1 MGDGTDKKKEAK
13 KKLYRKHHLIFTSKD
28 LYDGFNLLI
37 FMAQYED
44 DIIIDDTIIEYTGNF
59 FIYHIKCSYNLPLNL
74 DIYKN
79 QNGTVID
86 VFLLKEL
93 KLLKQVIYF
102 ENYDYYEHINSLI
115 EELESHNIKVIDIII
130 SSRVIKSGSKVTH
143 TLIVESLNKI
153 KVEIEK
159 IEPYPD
165 IQGIVIKFNGGG
177 VIEV

>member
-1 MGDGTDKKKEAK
+1 MVDGTDKKKEAK

>member
-1 MGDGTDKKKEAK
+1 MVDSTDKKKEAK

-44 DIIIDDTIIEYTGNF
+44 DIIIEYTGNF

-86 VFLLKEL
+86 VFFTKGVEA
-93 KLLKQVIYF
+93 
-102 ENYDYYEHINSLI
+102 I
-115 EELESHNIKVIDIII
+115 EASDI
-130 SSRVIKSGSKVTH
+130 
-143 TLIVESLNKI
+143 
-153 KVEIEK
+153 
-159 IEPYPD
+159 
-165 IQGIVIKFNGGG
+165 F
-177 VIEV
+177 

>member
-1 MGDGTDKKKEAK
+1 MVDSTDKKKAAK

-44 DIIIDDTIIEYTGNF
+44 DIIIDDTIIEYTGDF

>member
-1 MGDGTDKKKEAK
+1 MGDGTDKKKEVK

-44 DIIIDDTIIEYTGNF
+44 DIIIDDTIIEYTGDF

>member
-1 MGDGTDKKKEAK
+1 MVDGTDKKKEAK

-44 DIIIDDTIIEYTGNF
+44 DIIIDDTIIEYTGDF

>member
-37 FMAQYED
+37 FMAQYVD
-44 DIIIDDTIIEYTGNF
+44 DIIIDDTIIEYTGDF

-93 KLLKQVIYF
+93 KLFKQVIYF

>member
-1 MGDGTDKKKEAK
+1 MNTASPLFSGEIARNENFKKELVKWLIALIRKKKPK

-86 VFLLKEL
+86 VFFTKGVEA
-93 KLLKQVIYF
+93 
-102 ENYDYYEHINSLI
+102 I
-115 EELESHNIKVIDIII
+115 EASDI
-130 SSRVIKSGSKVTH
+130 
-143 TLIVESLNKI
+143 
-153 KVEIEK
+153 
-159 IEPYPD
+159 
-165 IQGIVIKFNGGG
+165 F
-177 VIEV
+177 

>member
-44 DIIIDDTIIEYTGNF
+44 DIIIDDTIIEYTGDC

-74 DIYKN
+74 NIYKN

-86 VFLLKEL
+86 VFFTK
-93 KLLKQVIYF
+93 
-102 ENYDYYEHINSLI
+102 
-115 EELESHNIKVIDIII
+115 
-130 SSRVIKSGSKVTH
+130 G
-143 TLIVESLNKI
+143 VEAIWNK
-153 KVEIEK
+153 
-159 IEPYPD
+159 
-165 IQGIVIKFNGGG
+165 
-177 VIEV
+177 

>member
-1 MGDGTDKKKEAK
+1 MVDSTDKKKEAK

-37 FMAQYED
+37 FMVQYED

-86 VFLLKEL
+86 VFFTKGVEA
-93 KLLKQVIYF
+93 
-102 ENYDYYEHINSLI
+102 I
-115 EELESHNIKVIDIII
+115 ETSYI
-130 SSRVIKSGSKVTH
+130 
-143 TLIVESLNKI
+143 
-153 KVEIEK
+153 
-159 IEPYPD
+159 
-165 IQGIVIKFNGGG
+165 F
-177 VIEV
+177 

>member
-1 MGDGTDKKKEAK
+1 MVDSTDKKKEAK

-74 DIYKN
+74 DVYKD

-86 VFLLKEL
+86 VFFTKGVEA
-93 KLLKQVIYF
+93 
-102 ENYDYYEHINSLI
+102 I
-115 EELESHNIKVIDIII
+115 EASDII

-143 TLIVESLNKI
+143 TLIVEAPYFLQVEVYYDYEPIIEMRGGAI
-153 KVEIEK
+153 KLKGGDIIE
-159 IEPYPD
+159 
-165 IQGIVIKFNGGG
+165 F
-177 VIEV
+177 